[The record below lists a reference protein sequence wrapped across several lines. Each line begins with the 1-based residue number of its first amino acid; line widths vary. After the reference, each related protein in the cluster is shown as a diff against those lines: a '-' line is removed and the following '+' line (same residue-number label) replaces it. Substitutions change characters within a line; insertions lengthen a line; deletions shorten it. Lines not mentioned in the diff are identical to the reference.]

1 MFDNQIDADI
11 YSANLIAESYHINLE
26 MLNVKEE
33 YLQNAEYATMMF
45 ESATGDED
53 SYFIEAQQIKDKL
66 GELSKKAGATIKK
79 VATAIHALID
89 KIIEKI
95 KNFLQMVKNKIS
107 GIKNKSAVKNQKTQV
122 SKASET
128 VMKYLKSA
136 VKFVKDFMVFAFKHP
151 FKLNAMVLKGTAK
164 TMLATVALKSLAKLA
179 ATGVNCS
186 QAIVRTFVERLDF
199 YKKKEQEAKK
209 KKKEAKRK
217 KKLEKNEPTNEHESV
232 DYWIDSEFD
241 DVYRESEDDEGV
253 TVKIPYDKAMK
264 YNISTIETLRELY
277 DLTSKAAGYSG
288 HVSDESDVSMM
299 NKAKAAVCELI
310 RLIIAEIS
318 NAANNIMSGIK
329 KTLGELN
336 NLFNHKN
343 KDSSADKLNDSSTLD

>member
-45 ESATGDED
+45 ESATGDDE

-66 GELSKKAGATIKK
+66 GELTKKACATIKK
-79 VATAIHALID
+79 VATAIRTLID

-107 GIKNKSAVKNQKTQV
+107 GIKNKSALKNRKTQV

-164 TMLATVALKSLAKLA
+164 TMLATVALKKS
-179 ATGVNCS
+179 C
-186 QAIVRTFVERLDF
+186 
-199 YKKKEQEAKK
+199 
-209 KKKEAKRK
+209 
-217 KKLEKNEPTNEHESV
+217 
-232 DYWIDSEFD
+232 
-241 DVYRESEDDEGV
+241 
-253 TVKIPYDKAMK
+253 
-264 YNISTIETLRELY
+264 
-277 DLTSKAAGYSG
+277 
-288 HVSDESDVSMM
+288 
-299 NKAKAAVCELI
+299 
-310 RLIIAEIS
+310 
-318 NAANNIMSGIK
+318 
-329 KTLGELN
+329 
-336 NLFNHKN
+336 
-343 KDSSADKLNDSSTLD
+343 

>member
-11 YSANLIAESYHINLE
+11 YSANLIAESYRINLE

-66 GELSKKAGATIKK
+66 GELTKKAGATIKK
-79 VATAIHALID
+79 VATAIHTLID

-107 GIKNKSAVKNQKTQV
+107 GIKNKSALKNRKTQV

-186 QAIVRTFVERLDF
+186 QAIVRTFVERLDV
-199 YKKKEQEAKK
+199 YKKYKKDAKKKEQEA
-209 KKKEAKRK
+209 
-217 KKLEKNEPTNEHESV
+217 EKNKPTNEHESA
-232 DYWIDSEFD
+232 DYWADSEFD
-241 DVYRESEDDEGV
+241 DVYRESEGDEGV

-288 HVSDESDVSMM
+288 RASDESDVSMM

-343 KDSSADKLNDSSTLD
+343 ENKSTDNSNDSSTLD

>member
-1 MFDNQIDADI
+1 M
-11 YSANLIAESYHINLE
+11 
-26 MLNVKEE
+26 
-33 YLQNAEYATMMF
+33 
-45 ESATGDED
+45 
-53 SYFIEAQQIKDKL
+53 QQSHL
-66 GELSKKAGATIKK
+66 
-79 VATAIHALID
+79 
-89 KIIEKI
+89 
-95 KNFLQMVKNKIS
+95 KN
-107 GIKNKSAVKNQKTQV
+107 
-122 SKASET
+122 
-128 VMKYLKSA
+128 
-136 VKFVKDFMVFAFKHP
+136 
-151 FKLNAMVLKGTAK
+151 
-164 TMLATVALKSLAKLA
+164 LAKLA

-186 QAIVRTFVERLDF
+186 QAIGRTFVERLDV
-199 YKKKEQEAKK
+199 YKKYKKEAKKKEKNAKKKEQESN
-209 KKKEAKRK
+209 
-217 KKLEKNEPTNEHESV
+217 KNEPTDEHESA

-241 DVYRESEDDEGV
+241 DIYRESEDDEGV

-288 HVSDESDVSMM
+288 RASDEFDVSMM

-343 KDSSADKLNDSSTLD
+343 ENKSTDNSNDSSTLD